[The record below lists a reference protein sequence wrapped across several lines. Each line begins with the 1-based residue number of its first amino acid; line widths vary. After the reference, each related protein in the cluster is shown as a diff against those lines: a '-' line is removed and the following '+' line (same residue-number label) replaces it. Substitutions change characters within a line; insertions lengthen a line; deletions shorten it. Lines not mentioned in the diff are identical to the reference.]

1 MTNHTSKKVK
11 VRFAPSPTGYL
22 HIGSARTAIFNYL
35 FAKHFNG
42 DFLLRIEDT
51 DKSRSDPEI
60 VESILRNLQ
69 WLGLHWDN
77 KPVFQSERIDVH
89 KQTCRKLLE
98 QKSAYYCFCDPET
111 LKKKKDQALREN
123 NEYHY
128 DRTCLSLS
136 DKDIQEKLEHGEK
149 YAIRFYIPEGEIVFN
164 DLVRGQIVIQNQQLD
179 DFIIQRRDGT
189 PVYQIAVVVDD
200 HDMNISHVIRGD
212 DHISNTPKQILLY
225 NALKW
230 NVPEFA
236 HIPLML
242 GQDKKRLSKRHGAV
256 SLEAYKND
264 GYLSDTLFNY
274 LSLQGWSPKDNREI
288 LSRQELIHLFDI
300 NSVSGNAAVFNE
312 KKLIWMNKQYIAQ
325 MTIDSL
331 FDVVKKDLFNK
342 LYLNESFIKNKK
354 SYIQECLKL
363 MQPRME
369 KTTDFVSKGFYF
381 FNDPEEYEEK
391 ALKKH
396 LHKEG
401 VKVRLK
407 LLEDRLKGCSDW
419 SEENLEKLLRGLAAE
434 LEVGAGKII
443 HPLRV
448 ALTGCSAS
456 PGIFELMRVLGKE
469 TVLRRLGSCIQY
481 LDRME

>member
-1 MTNHTSKKVK
+1 MMNQTAKKVK

-51 DKSRSDPEI
+51 DKSRSDPQM
-60 VESILRNLQ
+60 VVSIIKSLE
-69 WLGLHWDN
+69 WLGLKWDE
-77 KPVFQSERIDVH
+77 KPLFQSKRINTH
-89 KQTCRKLLE
+89 KHVCAELL
-98 QKSAYYCFCDPET
+98 KKGKAYYCFCDPEA
-111 LKKKKDQALREN
+111 LKKKKEQALKKN
-123 NEYHY
+123 GEYRY
-128 DRTCLSLS
+128 DRTCLKLS
-136 DKDIQEKLEHGEK
+136 QKEIKEKLKKGES
-149 YAIRFYIPEGEIVFN
+149 YAIRFYIPEGETEFR
-164 DLVRGQIVIQNQQLD
+164 DLVRGRIRIQHQQLD

-189 PVYQIAVVVDD
+189 PVYQVSVVVDD
-200 HDMNISHVIRGD
+200 HDMDITHVIRGD

-225 NALKW
+225 KALKW

-256 SLEAYKND
+256 SLKVYKNA
-264 GYLSDTLFNY
+264 GYLSNALLNF

-288 LSRQELIHLFDI
+288 LSKQELIHLFDI
-300 NSVSGNAAVFNE
+300 NGVSGNAAVFNE

-325 MTIDSL
+325 MNIDSL
-331 FDVVKKDLFNK
+331 FNVIKEDVLNRLHV
-342 LYLNESFIKNKK
+342 NESFIENNK
-354 SYIQECLKL
+354 SYILECLKL

-369 KTTDFVSKGFYF
+369 RTTDFVSKGFYF
-381 FNDPEEYEEK
+381 FKDPEEYEEK
-391 ALKKH
+391 AIKKH
-396 LHKEG
+396 LQKEG
-401 VKVRLK
+401 VKARLK
-407 LLEDRLKGCSDW
+407 LLEERLKECSDW
-419 SEENLEKLLRGLAAE
+419 SEETLEKLIRGLAAE

-456 PGIFELMRVLGKE
+456 PGIFELMRVLGKN
-469 TVLRRLGSCIQY
+469 TVLRRLSSCIMY
-481 LDRME
+481 LGRIE